1 MVSIL
6 ALERAFNRVR
16 RELAELG
23 LLADGIYLDRIDL
36 ARSLVPTFRGLMGW
50 VYDQDTGFWRRLLG
64 FREGV
69 IYIPI
74 NAPVGAQTP
83 GGTLVD
89 VIRHEFGHAWE
100 WVDRR
105 FFRGR
110 WFHDAFGPHHHD
122 RSNTR
127 HARHHFVSPYAM
139 TSPSEDLAESFMY
152 YLRHRR
158 SLARFK
164 SRHGVYRKLH
174 AIELAVRRK
183 RRQLGL

>member
-1 MVSIL
+1 MITMT
-6 ALERAFNRVR
+6 ALERAFDRVR

-23 LLADGIYLDRIDL
+23 LLADGIYLDRIEL
-36 ARSLVPTFRGLMGW
+36 ARSLVPTVRGLMGW
-50 VYDQDTGFWRRLLG
+50 LYHQQTGPLRRLLG

-74 NAPVGAQTP
+74 NAPVATRTP
-83 GGTLVD
+83 GATLVD

-110 WFHDAFGPHHHD
+110 WFRTAFGACQYRRRGD
-122 RSNTR
+122 NN
-127 HARHHFVSPYAM
+127 AWFDFVSPYAM
-139 TSPSEDLAESFMY
+139 TSPSEDLAETFMY
-152 YLRHRR
+152 FLRYRR
-158 SLARFK
+158 SLARFTT
-164 SRHGVYRKLH
+164 RLGVYNKLR
-174 AIELAVRRK
+174 AVELGVRRK

>member
-1 MVSIL
+1 MVSIP

-23 LLADGIYLDRIDL
+23 LLTDGIYLDRIDL

-50 VYDQDTGFWRRLLG
+50 VYDQETGFWRRLLG

-74 NAPVGAQTP
+74 NAPVGAHTP

-105 FFRGR
+105 FFRDR
-110 WFHDAFGPHHHD
+110 WFPDAFELHQHD
-122 RSNTR
+122 RRNAR

-152 YLRHRR
+152 FLRYRR

-164 SRHGVYRKLH
+164 SRCGVYRKLH